1 MNAVTQYDHEHLLS
15 QNVLD
20 KKMNGP
26 YNVVVGESF
35 TMDIAH
41 VRSSMLYMYFGGH
54 LGITVWRTS

>member
-1 MNAVTQYDHEHLLS
+1 MKDNERLAPLPPS

-41 VRSSMLYMYFGGH
+41 VRSSLLYMYFGGY
-54 LGITVWRTS
+54 LAVLVWKCV

>member
-1 MNAVTQYDHEHLLS
+1 MNISPL

-41 VRSSMLYMYFGGH
+41 VRSSMLYMYFGGY
-54 LGITVWRTS
+54 LAILVWKCV